1 MIPSGPNMIALE
13 AAYESILCEVLS
25 EPDTGYGVPLGPLP
39 PGMVETPDRC
49 AKAIVE
55 MTAGY
60 HVDVPAIFKTF
71 DAEKYDELILE
82 RGIPFASL
90 CEHHLLPFT
99 GFAHVGYIADGKIVG
114 LSKLARLVEAYA
126 RRFQVQER
134 LTQQIANA
142 IEEHLSPVGV
152 IVVVE
157 ATHFCMELRGVRK
170 PGVVTKTSVLRGLL
184 KDDPAARAEAMS
196 LIRC

>member
-1 MIPSGPNMIALE
+1 MAADHGLVELELAYQTILGHALPRDE
-13 AAYESILCEVLS
+13 GA
-25 EPDTGYGVPLGPLP
+25 PFP
-39 PGMVETPDRC
+39 PEGMTETPARC
-49 AKAIVE
+49 AKAILE
-55 MTAGY
+55 MTDGYRADIAG
-60 HVDVPAIFKTF
+60 IFKTF

-82 RGIPFASL
+82 KGIPFASL

-99 GFAHVGYIADGKIVG
+99 GFAHVGYIANGKIVG
-114 LSKLARLVEAYA
+114 LSKLARLVDAYA

-134 LTQQIANA
+134 LTQQIADA
-142 IEEHLSPVGV
+142 IEEHLAPVGV

-184 KDDPAARAEAMS
+184 KNDAAARAEAMT
-196 LIRC
+196 LIR